1 MLMIALLEVVI
12 LMFILMDELRKDPQ
26 YSPNPVNKSQ
36 SQKFN
41 LYVRNSVGCLLLFL
55 TDTFL
60 ISRKILS
67 DSEDMWQYR
76 RN

>member
-1 MLMIALLEVVI
+1 MLMVALLEVAI
-12 LMFILMDELRKDPQ
+12 LMFTLMDELRKDPQ

-60 ISRKILS
+60 KTKKHKTITVV
-67 DSEDMWQYR
+67 
-76 RN
+76 